1 MEEILNVNDE
11 VVFDDR
17 ITDYQWHNHM
27 PINSSMNNSDE
38 IIISIQQQ
46 DIFTVPSKSFLYIQG
61 QVKKEADQDVK
72 LVRNAFL
79 FLFDEIK
86 YQLNG
91 VLIDHV
97 RNPGI
102 TTTLKGYV
110 SFTRDKVETLE
121 IAGWK
126 PPSIDVNLTDEEG
139 NFDCCIPLDTVM
151 GFFEDYNRIILQ
163 GRHELI
169 LHRSKSD
176 NDSMLA
182 AHATTKANIEI
193 KSIQWRVPYVKVS
206 DQQKLKFLNVVN
218 RGKTIPMAF
227 RSWDLIEYPTL
238 PASTKHTWA
247 LKTSTNLEKPRY
259 VIVGF
264 QTNRKH
270 NFTADPTIFDQCNI
284 TNVKL
289 FLNSQAYPYHDL
301 NVNYNK
307 NYYSSI
313 YYMYQDFQNSYYGRE
328 NNPLLCKHMFKDL
341 APIIVIDCSRQ
352 SEAIR
357 SSSVDIRIEMEC
369 SEAFKANTTAY
380 ALILHD
386 TLVEYSPLQGLVRR
400 I

>member
-126 PPSIDVNLTDEEG
+126 PPTIDKKEG
-139 NFDCCIPLDTVM
+139 
-151 GFFEDYNRIILQ
+151 
-163 GRHELI
+163 
-169 LHRSKSD
+169 S
-176 NDSMLA
+176 A
-182 AHATTKANIEI
+182 AHESPSSPATKA
-193 KSIQWRVPYVKVS
+193 
-206 DQQKLKFLNVVN
+206 
-218 RGKTIPMAF
+218 
-227 RSWDLIEYPTL
+227 
-238 PASTKHTWA
+238 
-247 LKTSTNLEKPRY
+247 
-259 VIVGF
+259 
-264 QTNRKH
+264 
-270 NFTADPTIFDQCNI
+270 
-284 TNVKL
+284 
-289 FLNSQAYPYHDL
+289 
-301 NVNYNK
+301 
-307 NYYSSI
+307 
-313 YYMYQDFQNSYYGRE
+313 
-328 NNPLLCKHMFKDL
+328 
-341 APIIVIDCSRQ
+341 SR
-352 SEAIR
+352 I
-357 SSSVDIRIEMEC
+357 
-369 SEAFKANTTAY
+369 TTA
-380 ALILHD
+380 A
-386 TLVEYSPLQGLVRR
+386 TV
-400 I
+400 

>member
-1 MEEILNVNDE
+1 MGFDYQRRRSIKSDSVRSKPYSTATRRTRLTPANIKFLQRIGLVVKRRRRNGRVLNVNDE

-151 GFFEDYNRIILQ
+151 GIFEDYNRIILQ

-176 NDSMLA
+176 NDNA
-182 AHATTKANIEI
+182 C
-193 KSIQWRVPYVKVS
+193 
-206 DQQKLKFLNVVN
+206 
-218 RGKTIPMAF
+218 
-227 RSWDLIEYPTL
+227 RSCDYI
-238 PASTKHTWA
+238 
-247 LKTSTNLEKPRY
+247 
-259 VIVGF
+259 G
-264 QTNRKH
+264 
-270 NFTADPTIFDQCNI
+270 
-284 TNVKL
+284 
-289 FLNSQAYPYHDL
+289 
-301 NVNYNK
+301 
-307 NYYSSI
+307 
-313 YYMYQDFQNSYYGRE
+313 
-328 NNPLLCKHMFKDL
+328 
-341 APIIVIDCSRQ
+341 
-352 SEAIR
+352 
-357 SSSVDIRIEMEC
+357 
-369 SEAFKANTTAY
+369 
-380 ALILHD
+380 
-386 TLVEYSPLQGLVRR
+386 
-400 I
+400 